1 MIKKINEFNIIYN
14 GYLIVDDLTKKE
26 IKKDSSKAKLN
37 LLIIG
42 NNIGNNT
49 KNMWIIKLSNMF

>member
-37 LLIIG
+37 LLM
-42 NNIGNNT
+42 IGNNT
-49 KNMWIIKLSNMF
+49 KNI

>member
-26 IKKDSSKAKLN
+26 IKKVWKDFSKGKLN
-37 LLIIG
+37 LLM
-42 NNIGNNT
+42 IGNNT
-49 KNMWIIKLSNMF
+49 KNM